1 MIVRRAARI
10 YRQAKYRPRTGGR
23 WRMQLQQASHRRPRS
38 EMLTGSSQAT
48 VGHEDGML
56 ARLVP

>member
-23 WRMQLQQASHRRPRS
+23 WRMHCSKPATGRS

-48 VGHEDGML
+48 VGHEDGRL

>member
-23 WRMQLQQASHRRPRS
+23 WRMHLQQASHRRPRS
-38 EMLTGSSQAT
+38 EMLTGSPKRRSAMKT
-48 VGHEDGML
+48 AG
-56 ARLVP
+56 